1 MDYSVTKTLYMK
13 SMVFFIAIL
22 SSTVFTGLQAQT
34 DTQKGFGKGSLTL
47 PGNSVITGYIKD
59 NMKCDASVV
68 LLTETGIKKRYAG
81 TEIVAVTI
89 DSCRFIC
96 IKGDFFRVLCDGEL
110 NFLQKLSDASAKA
123 AYNGNELLFMNG
135 TEGKL
140 NDYFFY
146 EKSQQQLHLLT
157 RKNLAAVVNGAFNN
171 CIAAIDKVKES
182 GSDIA
187 RLGQAVEIYNR
198 RSGK

>member
-1 MDYSVTKTLYMK
+1 MDNSVTKTLYMK
-13 SMVFFIAIL
+13 STVFFIAIL
-22 SSTVFTGLQAQT
+22 TSTVFTGLQAQT
-34 DTQKGFGKGSLTL
+34 EIPKGFSKGSLTL
-47 PGNSVITGYIKD
+47 PGNVVVNGYVKN
-59 NMKCDASVV
+59 NMGCDASVI
-68 LLTETGIKKRYAG
+68 LLAETGIKKRYAG
-81 TEIVAVTI
+81 AELVSAMI
-89 DSCRFIC
+89 DSNRFIC

-146 EKSQQQLHLLT
+146 DKNQQQLQLLT
-157 RKNLAAVVNGAFNN
+157 KRNMAAVVNGTFNN
-171 CIAAIDKVKES
+171 CIAAIDKVKET

-187 RLGQAVEIYNR
+187 RLGQAVEIYNK